1 VALPFTCVTV
11 DAVMASAPFALPWGA
26 FLKKVL
32 IVDDHPVIRGA
43 LRLVCENEGF
53 SQISEVH
60 GVSDARAWIK
70 QEKPDVVI
78 LDLVMNGFDGLD
90 LLVWITGQF
99 PDCAVLVFTSQDA
112 QHFCNR
118 CISAGAR
125 GFVTKKSD
133 LKELIKAIHALKS
146 GYSYFPKT
154 SVRLDLQ
161 QRSEQKALESLSTR
175 ELSILRMLSMG
186 MRGKDIAETLFL
198 SPKTV
203 STYKTRLLEKLGLN
217 SLVGLSEFAK
227 RNQL

>member
-1 VALPFTCVTV
+1 MAPVPFVLFWGVALK
-11 DAVMASAPFALPWGA
+11 D
-26 FLKKVL
+26 VL

-43 LRLVCENEGF
+43 LKLIC
-53 SQISEVH
+53 QSEAFTH
-60 GVSDARAWIK
+60 IRDASGAADARALIK
-70 QEKPDVVI
+70 ERAPDLVI

-90 LLVWITGQF
+90 LLGWIMAQF
-99 PDCAVLVFTSQDA
+99 PQCSVLVFTSQDA

-133 LKELIKAIHALKS
+133 LKELTKAIQALQS
-146 GYSYFPKT
+146 GYAYFPQMP
-154 SVRLDLQ
+154 VRLDFL
-161 QRSEQKALESLSTR
+161 QRSEQQALESLSTR

-186 MRGKDIAETLFL
+186 MRGKDIAQSLFL

-203 STYKTRLLEKLGLN
+203 STYKSRLLEKLGLQ

-227 RNQL
+227 RNHL

>member
-1 VALPFTCVTV
+1 
-11 DAVMASAPFALPWGA
+11 M
-26 FLKKVL
+26 KKVL

-43 LRLVCENEGF
+43 LRLVCQNEGF
-53 SQISEVH
+53 AVTD
-60 GVSDARAWIK
+60 VSGATEARTRIK
-70 QEKPDVVI
+70 DDVPELVI

-90 LLVWITGQF
+90 LLVWITGQY
-99 PDCAVLVFTSQDA
+99 PGCAVLVFTSQDA

-133 LKELIKAIHALKS
+133 LKELIKAIHAMKS
-146 GYSYFPKT
+146 GYSYFPQMP
-154 SVRLDLQ
+154 VRLDFQ
-161 QRSEQKALESLSTR
+161 QQSEQQALERLSTR
-175 ELSILRMLSMG
+175 ELSILRMLAMG
-186 MRGKDIAETLFL
+186 MRGKDIAEALFL

>member
-1 VALPFTCVTV
+1 LNYAC
-11 DAVMASAPFALPWGA
+11 
-26 FLKKVL
+26 

-43 LRLVCENEGF
+43 LRLICQNEGF
-53 SQISEVH
+53 THVRDAS
-60 GVSDARAWIK
+60 GAADARTLLK
-70 QEKPDVVI
+70 EGVPDLVI

-90 LLVWITGQF
+90 LLVWITAQF

-118 CISAGAR
+118 CISSGAR

-146 GYSYFPKT
+146 GYSYFPQT

-161 QRSEQKALESLSTR
+161 QRTEQQSLESLSTR
-175 ELSILRMLSMG
+175 ELSILRMLAMG
-186 MRGKDIAETLFL
+186 MRSKDVAESLFL

-203 STYKTRLLEKLGLN
+203 STYKSRLLEKLGLT

-227 RNQL
+227 RNHL

>member
-1 VALPFTCVTV
+1 
-11 DAVMASAPFALPWGA
+11 M
-26 FLKKVL
+26 KKVL

-43 LRLVCENEGF
+43 LRLVCQNEGF
-53 SQISEVH
+53 TEVTD
-60 GVSDARAWIK
+60 VSSTTDARTRIK
-70 QEKPDVVI
+70 DNVPDVVI

-90 LLVWITGQF
+90 LLAWITGQY
-99 PDCAVLVFTSQDA
+99 PECAVLAFTSQDA
-112 QHFCNR
+112 PHFCNR

-133 LKELIKAIHALKS
+133 LKELIKAIHAIKS
-146 GYSYFPKT
+146 GYSYFPQMA
-154 SVRLDLQ
+154 VRLDFQ
-161 QRSEQKALESLSTR
+161 QQTEQQALERLSTR
-175 ELSILRMLSMG
+175 ELSILRMLAMG
-186 MRGKDIAETLFL
+186 MRGKDIAEALFL

>member
-1 VALPFTCVTV
+1 MK
-11 DAVMASAPFALPWGA
+11 D
-26 FLKKVL
+26 VL

-43 LRLVCENEGF
+43 LRLICQNEGF
-53 SQISEVH
+53 TRVRDAS
-60 GVSDARAWIK
+60 GAADARTLIK
-70 QEKPDVVI
+70 EGAPDLVI

-90 LLVWITGQF
+90 LLVWIMEQF
-99 PDCAVLVFTSQDA
+99 PDCGVLVFTSQDA

-146 GYSYFPKT
+146 GYAYFPQM
-154 SVRLDLQ
+154 SVRLDFQ
-161 QRSEQKALESLSTR
+161 QRTEQQALESLSTR

-186 MRGKDIAETLFL
+186 MRGKDIAESLFL

-203 STYKTRLLEKLGLN
+203 STYKTRLLEKLGLK
-217 SLVGLSEFAK
+217 SLVGLSEFAR
-227 RNQL
+227 RNHL

>member
-1 VALPFTCVTV
+1 MK
-11 DAVMASAPFALPWGA
+11 D
-26 FLKKVL
+26 VL

-43 LRLVCENEGF
+43 LRLICQNEGF
-53 SQISEVH
+53 TRVR
-60 GVSDARAWIK
+60 DANGAAEARTLIK
-70 QEKPDVVI
+70 EGAPDLVI

-90 LLVWITGQF
+90 LLVWIMDQF
-99 PDCAVLVFTSQDA
+99 PDCGVLVFTSQDA

-146 GYSYFPKT
+146 GYAYFPQM
-154 SVRLDLQ
+154 SVRLDFQ
-161 QRSEQKALESLSTR
+161 QRTEQQALESLSTR

-186 MRGKDIAETLFL
+186 MRGKDIAESLFL

-203 STYKTRLLEKLGLN
+203 STYKTRLLEKLGLK
-217 SLVGLSEFAK
+217 SLVGLSEFAR
-227 RNQL
+227 RNHL

>member
-1 VALPFTCVTV
+1 
-11 DAVMASAPFALPWGA
+11 M
-26 FLKKVL
+26 KKVL

-43 LRLVCENEGF
+43 LRLVCQNEGF
-53 SQISEVH
+53 AVTD
-60 GVSDARAWIK
+60 VSGATEARTRIK
-70 QEKPDVVI
+70 DDVPELVI

-90 LLVWITGQF
+90 LLVWITGQY
-99 PDCAVLVFTSQDA
+99 PGCAVLVFTSQDA

-133 LKELIKAIHALKS
+133 LKELIKAIHAMKS
-146 GYSYFPKT
+146 GYSYFPQMP
-154 SVRLDLQ
+154 VRLDFQ
-161 QRSEQKALESLSTR
+161 QQSEQQALERLSTR
-175 ELSILRMLSMG
+175 ELSILRMLEMG
-186 MRGKDIAETLFL
+186 MRGKDIAEALFL

>member
-1 VALPFTCVTV
+1 
-11 DAVMASAPFALPWGA
+11 M
-26 FLKKVL
+26 KKVL

-43 LRLVCENEGF
+43 LRLVCQNEGF
-53 SQISEVH
+53 AVTD
-60 GVSDARAWIK
+60 VSGATEARTRIK
-70 QEKPDVVI
+70 DNVPELVI

-90 LLVWITGQF
+90 LLVWITGEY
-99 PDCAVLVFTSQDA
+99 PACAVLVFTSQDA

-133 LKELIKAIHALKS
+133 LKELIKAIHAMKS
-146 GYSYFPKT
+146 GYSYFPQMP
-154 SVRLDLQ
+154 VRLDFQ
-161 QRSEQKALESLSTR
+161 QQSEQQALERLSTR
-175 ELSILRMLSMG
+175 ELSILRMLAMG
-186 MRGKDIAETLFL
+186 MRGKDIAEALFL